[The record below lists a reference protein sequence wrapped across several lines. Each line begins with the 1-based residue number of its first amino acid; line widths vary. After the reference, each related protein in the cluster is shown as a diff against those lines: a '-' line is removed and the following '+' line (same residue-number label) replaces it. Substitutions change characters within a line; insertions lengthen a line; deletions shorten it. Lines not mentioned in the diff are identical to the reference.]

1 MDASGWN
8 ERYAASTVWSGEP
21 NVALVDIVRGLVEPV
36 PGRTGDGAHTALDIG
51 CGEGADARWLASHGW
66 AVTGVDWSDVA
77 LDRARSAIREAGLE
91 ATFVQGDATD
101 PAFLAGLSPT
111 GTFDLITLAFIHPEP
126 EDRDSAYAHLPALV
140 APGGHL
146 LVIAHD
152 PEHGVRGFG
161 GPPPNRLLSP
171 QAILGA
177 LHLPADFEAVVASVQ
192 PAGERRR
199 GRGPG
204 LRGPRAPPRLTRSAS
219 HPANRIAAGAAKPR
233 LPLTH
238 SPVPVESHTSGTNT
252 TSSSLRRRDALGH
265 PLEHHQLLAAEP
277 G

>member
-8 ERYAASTVWSGEP
+8 ERYAGSTVWSGEP
-21 NVALVDIVRGLVEPV
+21 NDALVDIVRGLVEPV

-101 PAFLAGLSPT
+101 PAFLAGLSPS

-126 EDRDSAYAHLPALV
+126 EERDSAYAHLPALV
-140 APGGHL
+140 GPGGHL

-152 PEHGVRGFG
+152 PEHGVLGLG
-161 GPPPNRLLSP
+161 GPPPARLLSP
-171 QAILGA
+171 EDILSA
-177 LHLPADFEAVVASVQ
+177 LHLSADFEAVVASVQ
-192 PAGERRR
+192 PREKDDEVVALDSVVLVRRI
-199 GRGPG
+199 G
-204 LRGPRAPPRLTRSAS
+204 
-219 HPANRIAAGAAKPR
+219 
-233 LPLTH
+233 
-238 SPVPVESHTSGTNT
+238 
-252 TSSSLRRRDALGH
+252 
-265 PLEHHQLLAAEP
+265 
-277 G
+277 